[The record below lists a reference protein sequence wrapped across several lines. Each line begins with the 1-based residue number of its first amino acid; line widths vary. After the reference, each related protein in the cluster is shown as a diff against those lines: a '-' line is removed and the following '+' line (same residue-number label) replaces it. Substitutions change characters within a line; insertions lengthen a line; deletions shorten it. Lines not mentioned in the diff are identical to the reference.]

1 MLKKIIKLLL
11 IGFPLIPTITFAAN
25 NFEVNPIVA
34 NLKKWLACKVDHRY
48 IEYTDVKYLSHL
60 DGGKK
65 LHINKRME
73 EKKGTILRPKTYNL
87 YEKNELSATK
97 HLFWIDIFNAT
108 SSGKTVV
115 PITYD
120 FNGEGK
126 TKTVKL
132 IYKHGM
138 DRDTYKD
145 YLSGF
150 LKIRSAKKDT
160 FLPQI
165 SIQNY
170 NPDSEQALLRMYGKD
185 EKTTTALK
193 KLKVFKSLV
202 ALTQTK
208 YADASWDVVEQIKN
222 YLDNVEKK
230 NPAYLKEY
238 SLDPFVKRF
247 FDRIGNTDIMSVA
260 KSVSARKFGSFHDAY
275 EAAIKKRAG
284 NPYSEAFRQIL
295 AELNVLSG
303 KPRAKKVMI
312 NGKEQVLIGV
322 KSLAKAIPGNLV
334 NELNASI
341 ERLYGISEKYLNKV
355 YFQNK
360 VFVHPEILGDNKV
373 LEIPY
378 FRRNYRNDPDN
389 DGYVMMVKRLFT
401 IKCMATTTNRSL
413 DPSFIYM
420 LQEM

>member
-1 MLKKIIKLLL
+1 
-11 IGFPLIPTITFAAN
+11 
-25 NFEVNPIVA
+25 
-34 NLKKWLACKVDHRY
+34 
-48 IEYTDVKYLSHL
+48 
-60 DGGKK
+60 
-65 LHINKRME
+65 
-73 EKKGTILRPKTYNL
+73 
-87 YEKNELSATK
+87 
-97 HLFWIDIFNAT
+97 
-108 SSGKTVV
+108 
-115 PITYD
+115 
-120 FNGEGK
+120 
-126 TKTVKL
+126 
-132 IYKHGM
+132 
-138 DRDTYKD
+138 
-145 YLSGF
+145 
-150 LKIRSAKKDT
+150 
-160 FLPQI
+160 
-165 SIQNY
+165 
-170 NPDSEQALLRMYGKD
+170 MYGKD

-202 ALTQTK
+202 AITQTK
-208 YADASWDVVEQIKN
+208 YADASWDVIEQIKN

-247 FDRIGNTDIMSVA
+247 FDRLGNTDIMSVA

-312 NGKEQVLIGV
+312 NGIKQVLIGV

-355 YFQNK
+355 YSQNK

-378 FRRNYRNDPDN
+378 FRRSYRNDPDN

-401 IKCMATTTNRSL
+401 IKCMVTTTNRSL